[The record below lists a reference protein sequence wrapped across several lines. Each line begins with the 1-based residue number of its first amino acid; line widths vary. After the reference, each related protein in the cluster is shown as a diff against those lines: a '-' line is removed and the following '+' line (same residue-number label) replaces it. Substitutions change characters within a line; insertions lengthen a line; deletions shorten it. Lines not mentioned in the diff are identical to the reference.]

1 VTALFSKADIITP
14 KRGWEGEAPTV
25 PTTLR
30 APGERNVGSTQAV
43 APGDQRRLESPA
55 SRDVTY
61 QRYAVA
67 TSSRSLAPVLRWE
80 GMIDPARVVTLHTWN
95 ADTHE
100 WDALASSRGEPEGS
114 TVLSA
119 RVARRY
125 LDGHKVHVLVTGQ
138 DPFADDLDASD
149 RQGFDD
155 PAGYDFSMVHFT
167 DTQYLSEGAVEQE
180 TPEERAVWEN
190 AYGDVTRWIRDHAR
204 QHEIRYVA
212 HTGDIIENNVRPPA
226 TPEMERQITDEFEVA
241 SRLQQILDESGVA
254 NGVIAGNHDNQ
265 SGRENGPS
273 AQYNSYFGPDRY
285 TAASQGWE
293 DASYGG
299 PWRDGDNQNHYD
311 LFSAGGL
318 DFVVVGLSYG
328 ITRAEA
334 AWADRIFKQFPDRNG
349 ILLSHDYIRPSS
361 SLDGRGG
368 TFSAPDGSL
377 LYNTIVADNTNVF
390 LVLAGHEHGVATNVK
405 PDAGAVGNGVVE
417 LLADYQSYQVTA
429 ERLGLTDIGGY
440 PPNQG
445 LPFGASF
452 FRMLQLDVARSE
464 LSVDTYSPFLDEFGA
479 TEYDTNQRYD
489 GREDTMVLPVDL
501 ATRRTRFATDSLA
514 VYAPTGLVGRDRVHS
529 GEVASVTW
537 KRLRPDTAYAW
548 FVTAVSEGGGIA
560 FSDPQVF
567 ATADSRGR
575 PSGALLGFEAGAS
588 PPDQS
593 R

>member
-1 VTALFSKADIITP
+1 LGG
-14 KRGWEGEAPTV
+14 RGEAPTV

-30 APGERNVGSTQAV
+30 VPGERNVGSTQAL
-43 APGDQRRLESPA
+43 APSDQRSLKSPP

-61 QRYAVA
+61 QRYDVAVHNR
-67 TSSRSLAPVLRWE
+67 TLAPVLRLE
-80 GMIDPARVVTLHTWN
+80 GTIDPTRVLTLHAWN

-119 RVARRY
+119 GVARRY
-125 LDGHKVHVLVTGQ
+125 LDRRQVHVLVTGQ
-138 DPFADDLDASD
+138 DPFADDLDASG
-149 RQGFDD
+149 RQGLDD
-155 PAGYDFSMVHFT
+155 PAGYDFSMVHLT

-180 TPEERAVWEN
+180 TAEERAVWEE
-190 AYGDVTRWIRDHAR
+190 AYGDVTRWIRGHAQQR
-204 QHEIRYVA
+204 KIRYVA
-212 HTGDIIENNVRPPA
+212 HTGDLVENNIRPPA
-226 TPEMERQITDEFEVA
+226 TPEMERQITDEFEVS
-241 SRLQQILDESGVA
+241 SRLQQILDESGVV

-273 AQYNSYFGPDRY
+273 AQYNNYFGPDRY
-285 TAASQGWE
+285 TAASRAWE

-299 PWRDGDNQNHYD
+299 AWREGDNQNHYD

-318 DFVVVGLSYG
+318 EFVVVGLSYG
-328 ITRAEA
+328 ITREEA
-334 AWADRIFKQFPDRNG
+334 DWADRIFKQFPDRNG

-361 SLDGRGG
+361 SPDGRGG
-368 TFSAPDGSL
+368 TLSAPDGSL
-377 LYNTIVADNTNVF
+377 LHNTIVADNPNVF

-405 PDAGAVGNGVVE
+405 PDAGVVGNGVVE
-417 LLADYQSYQVTA
+417 LLADYQSYEVTA

-445 LPFGASF
+445 LRFGASF
-452 FRMLQLDVARSE
+452 FRMLQFDVARSE

-479 TEYDTNQRYD
+479 TEYDANQRYD

-501 ATRRTRFATDSLA
+501 TTRRTRFATDSLA
-514 VYAPTGLVGRDRVHS
+514 VYAPTGLIGRDRVRS

-537 KRLRPDTAYAW
+537 NRLRPDTAYAW
-548 FVTAVSEGGGIA
+548 FVTAISEGGGIA
-560 FSDPQVF
+560 SSDPQVF

-575 PSGALLGFEAGAS
+575 PSDALLGFEASAS
-588 PPDQS
+588 GRGPS